1 MTAPPEGRSDTRRSL
16 LLALVLCAATSAPYL
31 SAALSPPPGRTF
43 AGTFHWIDDF
53 CNYASYAQQAE
64 SGRVLFE
71 DKLSL
76 DAPRPVLV
84 NVEWWTVGAL
94 SRILG
99 RRPFLA
105 YRVLAALCTWG
116 FAAALFL
123 WLRGL
128 GVPAGHRGAAAVLVC
143 IGGGLGG
150 LLFELT
156 DRPAARCPDLAVGF
170 YPFLSLLGQPHWL
183 AGTTLLLL
191 ALWTAQR
198 ARTPRQHAST
208 IALATALALVRPY
221 DLVLLVAAR
230 VVAVMALHP
239 PRRWIGRLLPLAGL
253 APVAVYLGWV
263 FFGSGAFSAFGS
275 GAYAAVALPPIELAY
290 ALGPPAL
297 CLLAWRRPEKA
308 AGRRAAVHLAAW
320 MGAAIAVVATRPVS
334 FSLQLAVGLGAP
346 LLLLAARALARF
358 PPSATWLA
366 ALLLGTSAFSAY
378 RIVWQ
383 PDPNWLVPQER
394 RGAALALRPAC
405 AAGGLLVA
413 PPDVGLFAIALTSCR
428 AYVSHPAAAGFAE
441 RQAEVAAFY
450 GDAQAGARRAWLDRR
465 CVTHLAL
472 PGAPES
478 ALASWLGEG
487 SGFRSVGDAGSGPRR
502 IAVYARP
509 RPDACDAAA
518 R

>member
-1 MTAPPEGRSDTRRSL
+1 MSAPTGDRRRA
-16 LLALVLCAATSAPYL
+16 LALAAVLCVITNAPYL
-31 SAALSPPPGRTF
+31 AAALAPPPGRVF

-53 CNYASYAQQAE
+53 HNYVSYAQQAE
-64 SGRVLFE
+64 SGRVLFH

-84 NVEWWTVGAL
+84 NLEWWTVGAL
-94 SRILG
+94 SRLFG

-105 YRVLAALCTWG
+105 YRVLAAVCTWA

-123 WLRGL
+123 WLRSL
-128 GVPAGHRGAAAVLVC
+128 GVPATHRSAAAALVC
-143 IGGGLGG
+143 LGGGLGG

-156 DRPAARCPDLAVGF
+156 DLPVTRCPDLAVGF
-170 YPFLSLLGQPHWL
+170 HPFMALLNQPHWL

-191 ALWTAQR
+191 ALWTTGR
-198 ARTPRQHAST
+198 ARTPLQHA
-208 IALATALALVRPY
+208 AALGLATALALVRPY

-230 VVAVMALHP
+230 LIAVLLLDP

-253 APVAVYLGWV
+253 APVALYLGWV
-263 FFGSGAFSAFGS
+263 FFVSGAFSPIGNS
-275 GAYAAVALPPIELAY
+275 AYAAIALPPIELAL

-308 AGRRAAVHLAAW
+308 VGRRAAVHLAAW
-320 MGAAIAVVATRPVS
+320 LGIGIAVVATRPVS
-334 FSLQLAVGLGAP
+334 WSLQMAVGLGAP
-346 LLLLAARALARF
+346 LLLLAARAIARF
-358 PPSATWLA
+358 PPTATWLA

-405 AAGGLLVA
+405 AEGGLLVA
-413 PPDVGLFAIALTSCR
+413 PPDIGLYAIALTSCR
-428 AYVSHPAAAGFAE
+428 AYVSHPAAPGFAE
-441 RQAEVAAFY
+441 RQREIAAFY
-450 GDAQAGARRAWLDRR
+450 GTAEAGARGAWLDRR

-478 ALASWLGEG
+478 AADTWLGPG
-487 SGFRSVGDAGSGPRR
+487 SGFRSVGAAGGGPTR

-509 RPDACDAAA
+509 QPAACGQAA